1 MNVHVFSEGRIMRLS
16 TLGLLVTLACGIG
29 LCWTPRV
36 ATAQQPGKVYRIGFL
51 SAMSPPAPSKTDG
64 QRQSLLLQPFL
75 QEMRQLGWREGQNI
89 VMEERWAD
97 MRFERLPA
105 LATELVQLPVDL
117 IVAAATLETV
127 AAKEATSTIP
137 IVMVNSLDAVKTGL
151 VASLAHPGANV
162 TGRTAVGW
170 DREPMRLKLLKEAVP
185 GISRIAVLWCTAVP
199 GSDAPGQP
207 GGLAWKDMQFAA
219 NTLGVQLQ
227 RLEVREP
234 DDYERAYAA
243 AINEHAEALFVRQCY
258 LHKLNWRNLQRV
270 VDFTAQ
276 HRLPAIY
283 DSREFVQA
291 VGLMAY
297 EPSWPEGL
305 RQAATY
311 VDQILKGA
319 KPADLLVQQPT
330 KFQLVINLK
339 AAQALGLT
347 IPPALLKRAD
357 EVIR

>member
-1 MNVHVFSEGRIMRLS
+1 MRLR
-16 TLGLLVTLACGIG
+16 TLGLLVILACGLG
-29 LCWTPRV
+29 LFCTPLV

-51 SAMSPPAPSKTDG
+51 SLLSPPAPSQPEG
-64 QRQSLLLQPFL
+64 QQRAPFLQPFW
-75 QEMRQLGWREGQNI
+75 QEMRKLGWLEGQNI
-89 VMEERWAD
+89 VMEARWAD
-97 MRFERLPA
+97 LQFERMPA
-105 LATELVQLPVDL
+105 LATELVERKVDL
-117 IVAAATLETV
+117 IVAAASLETV
-127 AAKEATSTIP
+127 AAKQATSTIP

-151 VASLAHPGANV
+151 VANLSHPSANV

-185 GISRIAVLWCTAVP
+185 GISRIAVLWCTPVP
-199 GSDAPGQP
+199 GADAPG
-207 GGLAWKDMQFAA
+207 GLEWNDMQFAGDA
-219 NTLGVQLQ
+219 LGVHLQ

-243 AINEHAEALFVRQCY
+243 ALNEHAEALFVRQCY
-258 LHKLNWRNLQRV
+258 LKKIDWRNLQRV

-283 DSREFVQA
+283 DSSEFVHA
-291 VGLMAY
+291 GGLMAY

-319 KPADLLVQQPT
+319 KPADLLVEQPT

-339 AAQALGLT
+339 AAQALGIT
-347 IPPALLKRAD
+347 IPPALLKKAD

>member
-1 MNVHVFSEGRIMRLS
+1 MWLRP
-16 TLGLLVTLACGIG
+16 LGLLVILACGLG
-29 LCWTPRV
+29 VFCTQRV
-36 ATAQQPGKVYRIGFL
+36 ATAQQPGKVYHIGFL
-51 SAMSPPAPSKTDG
+51 SLLSPPAASKPDDQ
-64 QRQSLLLQPFL
+64 QRLLYFQPFW
-75 QEMRQLGWREGQNI
+75 QEMRKLGWREGQNI

-97 MRFERLPA
+97 MQFERLPA
-105 LATELVQLPVDL
+105 LATELAELKVDL
-117 IVAAATLETV
+117 IVAAASLETV
-127 AAKEATSTIP
+127 AAKQATSTIP

-151 VASLAHPGANV
+151 VASLAHPGANI

-199 GSDAPGQP
+199 GADAPG
-207 GGLAWKDMQFAA
+207 GLEWKDMQFAA
-219 NTLGVQLQ
+219 DELGVHLQ

-234 DDYERAYAA
+234 DDYEKGYAA
-243 AINEHAEALFVRQCY
+243 ALNEHAEALFVRQCY
-258 LHKLNWRNLQRV
+258 LDKIDWRNVQRV
-270 VDFTAQ
+270 ADFTAQ

-283 DSREFVQA
+283 DSSEFVHA
-291 VGLMAY
+291 GGLLAY

-319 KPADLLVQQPT
+319 KPADMVVQQPT

-339 AAQALGLT
+339 VAQALGIT
-347 IPPALLKRAD
+347 IPPALLKKAD